1 MSRAGDE
8 LAVAALAVARSLA
21 LLALALGAEATRRA
35 PGGIEAMLAALEA
48 AHVAHERL
56 GPWGGLVVASV
67 TTEGAVGAALA
78 TWSMSGGVMGPAS

>member
-1 MSRAGDE
+1 MAGPVDRDAELLSRRRR
-8 LAVAALAVARSLA
+8 RSIA
-21 LLALALGAEATRRA
+21 LALALGAEATRRA

-48 AHVAHERL
+48 AHVDHERL
-56 GPWGGLVVASV
+56 GPRGVLVVASV